1 MTGRIH
7 RAAQKVELRGLCD
20 PELAQAL
27 DAIAMSRGMDR
38 NAYVVAVLKGEVQR
52 VLHEASVVSRAL
64 KGNPL
69 LADN

>member
-1 MTGRIH
+1 MSQRIN

-27 DAIAMSRGMDR
+27 DAIAMSRGVDR
-38 NAYVVAVLKGEVQR
+38 NAYVCAVLEADVKR

-64 KGNPL
+64 RGNPL
-69 LADN
+69 LSE